1 MKSAATVRDSLRRVG
16 AAEGVLHI
24 ALAAVLFAL
33 VAQPFA
39 PAAALA
45 VPPAAGVA
53 WAGWYV
59 ALRSARVRDWF
70 GAWDAVSFGFVA
82 IYAVTLAEIAV
93 ALLQR

>member
-33 VAQPFA
+33 LAQPFG
-39 PAAALA
+39 PSAALA
-45 VPPAAGVA
+45 VPPAAGVT
-53 WAGWYV
+53 WAGWYL
-59 ALRSARVRDWF
+59 ALRAARVRDWF

-93 ALLQR
+93 AMLQR